1 MYFDLQKRIFF
12 VKTYYEFEF
21 ARWFLSLPKATE
33 NWFICSDEAYFTLTL
48 PLNKQNNRIWADS
61 QPVIGIE
68 TPLHDEKVLVWC
80 AISAAKIYGP
90 YFFSES
96 VNQDNYLSMLKIF
109 FWPKHLRTAEYK
121 KYFFQQDGAT
131 PHTANTVQ
139 TWLTTKFNEK
149 FVNKKTWP
157 PRSPDLNPCDFYL
170 WGYLKATVYNPLPKT
185 IDELKANIER
195 DCKKLNS
202 EILKPVFSNLKKRCE
217 LILSADGGHIE
228 IN

>member
-12 VKTYYEFEF
+12 VKTYYEKKNSRDGSFHCQKPL
-21 ARWFLSLPKATE
+21 RIGSFL
-33 NWFICSDEAYFTLTL
+33 SDEAYFTLTL

-96 VNQDNYLSMLKIF
+96 VNQDNYLSMLKNF
-109 FWPKHLRTAEYK
+109 FWSKHLRTAEYK
-121 KYFFQQDGAT
+121 RYFFQQDGAT
-131 PHTANTVQ
+131 PYTANTVQ
-139 TWLTTKFNEK
+139 TWLTTKFNVK

-157 PRSPDLNPCDFYL
+157 PRSPDLNPCDFFY
-170 WGYLKATVYNPLPKT
+170 GD
-185 IDELKANIER
+185 I
-195 DCKKLNS
+195 
-202 EILKPVFSNLKKRCE
+202 
-217 LILSADGGHIE
+217 
-228 IN
+228 

>member
-12 VKTYYEFEF
+12 VKKYYEKFEF

-68 TPLHDEKVLVWC
+68 KPLHDEKVLVWC

-96 VNQDNYLSMLKIF
+96 VNQDNYLSMLKNF
-109 FWPKHLRTAEYK
+109 FW
-121 KYFFQQDGAT
+121 
-131 PHTANTVQ
+131 
-139 TWLTTKFNEK
+139 
-149 FVNKKTWP
+149 
-157 PRSPDLNPCDFYL
+157 S
-170 WGYLKATVYNPLPKT
+170 
-185 IDELKANIER
+185 
-195 DCKKLNS
+195 
-202 EILKPVFSNLKKRCE
+202 
-217 LILSADGGHIE
+217 
-228 IN
+228 